1 VSQKVTKQEEQQM
14 IKKWFVFAVAA
25 MLAGSAFA
33 AEKESSGVT
42 PNLDKGTKVLEG
54 AGSINL
60 MAEEVQLQLAYGQLV
75 ADGLE
80 VALVAGL
87 RDNDFFMSTELGV
100 RAEYNLVLGS
110 ALVPFLGAG
119 VVWADVESDASD
131 IDTDAAVFSV
141 GGGVKY
147 FIRDDVA
154 LAVNGSYLMATDDIF
169 VDAEDGEVED
179 DDIRI
184 LFGVRFYF
192 D

>member
-1 VSQKVTKQEEQQM
+1 MSTKWLLYAVT
-14 IKKWFVFAVAA
+14 A

-33 AEKESSGVT
+33 AEKESGGVT

-54 AGSINL
+54 AGYMNVMGDELQI
-60 MAEEVQLQLAYGQLV
+60 QLAYGQFV
-75 ADGLE
+75 ADGIE

-87 RDNDFFMSTELGV
+87 LDNDRYMSTELGV
-100 RAEYNLVLGS
+100 RAEYNLVLDS

-119 VVWADVESDASD
+119 VVWADAEADDSDL
-131 IDTDAAVFSV
+131 DTDAAVASV

-154 LAVNGSYLMATDDIF
+154 LAANGSYLASTDEIF
-169 VDAEDGEVED
+169 VDSEDGELQD
-179 DDIRI
+179 DEFRV
-184 LFGVRFYF
+184 LFSVRFYY

>member
-1 VSQKVTKQEEQQM
+1 M
-14 IKKWFVFAVAA
+14 IKKWFVFAVAV

-54 AGSINL
+54 AGSINM
-60 MAEEVQLQLAYGQLV
+60 MAEEVQLQLAYGQFV
-75 ADGLE
+75 ADRIE

-87 RDNDFFMSTELGV
+87 RDNDFYMSTELGV
-100 RAEYNLVLGS
+100 RAEYNLVLDS

-119 VVWADVESDASD
+119 VVWASAEADDSD

-154 LAVNGSYLMATDDIF
+154 LAVNASYLVVTDDLF

-179 DDIRI
+179 SDIRF
-184 LFGVRFYF
+184 LFSVRFYF